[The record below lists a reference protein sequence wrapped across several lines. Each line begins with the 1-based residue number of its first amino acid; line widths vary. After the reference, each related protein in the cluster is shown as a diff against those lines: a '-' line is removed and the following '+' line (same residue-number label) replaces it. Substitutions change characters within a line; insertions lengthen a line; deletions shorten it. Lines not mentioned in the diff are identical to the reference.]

1 MKCVAPVAVKRR
13 GTAHLFERY
22 SSALFLQKEG
32 NAVGVCR
39 DHSCFDSLYL
49 LSERGREG
57 KIREEEEG
65 EGRAVRAS
73 VRSCCSFK
81 KANGRRKICELKAGS
96 VLGFG
101 FFPLE
106 LVAR

>member
-1 MKCVAPVAVKRR
+1 MLSFCKRKETLLVFAVIIP
-13 GTAHLFERY
+13 
-22 SSALFLQKEG
+22 ALILCTCCQ
-32 NAVGVCR
+32 R
-39 DHSCFDSLYL
+39 
-49 LSERGREG
+49 
-57 KIREEEEG
+57 EEG

-81 KANGRRKICELKAGS
+81 KANGGRKICELKAGS

-106 LVAR
+106 LVAG